1 VPFQA
6 FDYII
11 LLPVM
16 KLFTATIYFA
26 LLALSSMAF
35 GQDTLLFING
45 KEVPAMGIR
54 TDTEQVRLH
63 FTPLKS
69 SKKPIKLYQKKRKKQ
84 EAPKLEKKWFIVDG
98 FGIIDP
104 KDVIPGTLV
113 SANETSVE
121 FKQEGQNEVKTYPL
135 EQVLAA
141 WEDGI
146 VLNGAKHKKGFVDY
160 PYGRDGQP
168 YFQKAKREKD
178 VWIFR
183 VFSHYQ
189 GPEETVI
196 YRQDTASR
204 DFFLSEAEA
213 RAYIFGRRSARRHY
227 ESVFSYI
234 GGGIAGGSAAALNY
248 FWAPGPAILFL
259 VVNTSIP
266 VKNIKTGPEDAPFKD
281 DPLFVDGY
289 KVQASKRKLRN
300 GLIVA
305 VPAVI
310 GGVLVRYFFIQ

>member
-1 VPFQA
+1 MPFQA
-6 FDYII
+6 FNHII
-11 LLPVM
+11 YLPAM
-16 KLFTATIYFA
+16 KLLAAAVYLV
-26 LLALSSMAF
+26 LLAMSSPAF

-45 KEVPAMGIR
+45 KEVPAMGVRI
-54 TDTEQVRLH
+54 DTEQDRLH
-63 FTPLKS
+63 YTPLKS
-69 SKKPIKLYQKKRKKQ
+69 KKKPVKLFKKKKNGGT
-84 EAPKLEKKWFIVDG
+84 LEKKWVAVDG
-98 FGIIDP
+98 FGLIEP
-104 KDVIPGTLV
+104 KAVITGTLV
-113 SANETSVE
+113 SANETTVE
-121 FKQEGQNEVKTYPL
+121 FKQDGQDEAKTYPL

-141 WEDGI
+141 WPNGM

-160 PYGRDGQP
+160 PNGEDGKP

-183 VFSHYQ
+183 VFSYYQ

-204 DFFLSEAEA
+204 DFFLTEAEA

-227 ESVFSYI
+227 ESVLSYI
-234 GGGIAGGSAAALNY
+234 GGGVAGGSAAALNY

-266 VKNIKTGPEDAPFKD
+266 VKKLKTGPEDVSFKD
-281 DPLFVDGY
+281 DPLFVEGY

-310 GGVLVRYFFIQ
+310 GGVLIRYFFIQ